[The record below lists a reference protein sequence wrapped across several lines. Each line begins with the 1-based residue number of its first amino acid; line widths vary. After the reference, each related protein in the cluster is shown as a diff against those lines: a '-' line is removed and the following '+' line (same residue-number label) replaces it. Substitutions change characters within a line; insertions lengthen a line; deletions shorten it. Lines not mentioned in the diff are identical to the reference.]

1 MTAEARRDLSLI
13 TSIIAGPVALLT
25 NLEVS
30 FALVPWVC
38 ANRWQPA
45 LHIVNVVFLLIP
57 AATGWLAW
65 SYWQESGCEW
75 PDEGSAAPSRTRF
88 MAVIGLVTSIICLL
102 QILGMIINT
111 LILGACQ

>member
-1 MTAEARRDLSLI
+1 MTAEGRRDLSLI
-13 TSIIAGPVALLT
+13 TSIIAGPLALLT

-45 LHIVNVVFLLIP
+45 LHVVNVVFLLV
-57 AATGWLAW
+57 AAGSVWLAW
-65 SYWQESGCEW
+65 SYWQEAGREW
-75 PDEGSAAPSRTRF
+75 PDEGTAAPSRTRF
-88 MAVIGLVTSIICLL
+88 MAVIGIVTGIICVL
-102 QILGMIINT
+102 QILGMIITT